1 MFSRNTSTSFYFLLV
16 INSGI
21 ISFVTITSSDSLFV
35 IILSDSII
43 ILIAFKNVR
52 NARTFFRYCKIVWL
66 LFWKYSLENSV
77 DMLILFWLSVN
88 HSLTLTKSKIITYT
102 AVDWSLK
109 TVGVTVWTYFNFFSP
124 EILNCH
130 DESFSRT
137 LHRKKLCDGILL
149 LKPSLTL
156 TRIPTQ
162 LLSKEFL

>member
-1 MFSRNTSTSFYFLLV
+1 MFSRNTSSSFYFLLV

-21 ISFVTITSSDSLFV
+21 ISFVTITSSDSLLV

-43 ILIAFKNVR
+43 ILIVFKNVR
-52 NARTFFRYCKIVWL
+52 NARTSFRYCKIVWL

-109 TVGVTVWTYFNFFSP
+109 TVGVTVWTYFVFSLQKYSTVTMKAFP
-124 EILNCH
+124 EPYIEKNYAAAFYCW
-130 DESFSRT
+130 
-137 LHRKKLCDGILL
+137 
-149 LKPSLTL
+149 SLV
-156 TRIPTQ
+156 
-162 LLSKEFL
+162 